1 MNQTILYILIILG
14 VSFVLTMLALVDIMK
29 KDFGSTKSKIIWHF
43 VALVPVFGWMIYFL
57 FGYKKG
63 MVR

>member
-1 MNQTILYILIILG
+1 MNQTILYILIVLG

>member
-1 MNQTILYILIILG
+1 MNQTILYILIVLG

-63 MVR
+63 MIR